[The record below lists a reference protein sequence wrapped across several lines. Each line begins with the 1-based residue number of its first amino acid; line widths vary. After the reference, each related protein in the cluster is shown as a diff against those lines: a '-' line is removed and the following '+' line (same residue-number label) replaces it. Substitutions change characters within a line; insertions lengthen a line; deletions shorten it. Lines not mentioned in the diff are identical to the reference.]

1 MAHCGRVNT
10 DPYVKD
16 FWFWLRDRFWAI
28 PLMCA
33 VLAAGLGLGLT
44 ALDEALDTSFTLPLL
59 FAGGPEGARSLLSA
73 IITSMISFTGLV
85 FSITIVVLQLTS
97 SQFSPRV
104 LTTFLRDRFNQG
116 VLGLFVATFVY
127 ALIVLRA
134 VRGTAQTDQFV
145 PQLATTLAFGFVLAS
160 VVIFLGYIHH
170 IAQSIRAATIVTNI
184 GDDTRQLLE
193 RRHPP
198 DAEPAADV
206 AVPSG
211 PAVRV
216 MVGQLGVVQSVD
228 DESLLGLAE
237 QHNVTIR
244 MLRAVGEFVPSGAPL
259 LQVHGADPPDQDRL
273 RAAVQLGTERSF
285 DEDVG
290 FGLRQLVDIAERALS
305 PGVNDPST
313 AVQVI
318 DQLHDLL
325 RRLATR
331 RLPPRRSRTEDG
343 RVGVEIP
350 QPSFGTYLGLAVDE
364 IAHWGADSD
373 RIQRRLRVMLA
384 DLHDVALPE
393 HKPVVLRVLAR
404 WDYEPAI
411 HDGDGLPPSD
421 THLR

>member
-1 MAHCGRVNT
+1 
-10 DPYVKD
+10 
-16 FWFWLRDRFWAI
+16 
-28 PLMCA
+28 MCA

-44 ALDEALDTSFTLPLL
+44 ALDESLDTSFTLPLL

-104 LTTFLRDRFNQG
+104 LRTFLRDRFNQS
-116 VLGLFVATFVY
+116 VLGVFVATFVY
-127 ALIVLRA
+127 ALVVLRA

-160 VVIFLGYIHH
+160 VVVFLGYIHH

-184 GDDTRQLLE
+184 GDDTRRLLE
-193 RRHPP
+193 RRYPP
-198 DAEPAADV
+198 NAEPAPDMS
-206 AVPSG
+206 VPNG

-216 MVGQLGVVQSVD
+216 PAGQLGVVQGVD
-228 DESLLGLAE
+228 DESLLRLAE

-244 MLRAVGEFVPSGAPL
+244 LLRAVGEFVPSGAPL
-259 LQVHGADPPDQDRL
+259 LQVHGVDPPDQDRL
-273 RAAVQLGTERSF
+273 RAAVRLGTERSF

-305 PGVNDPST
+305 PGVNDPTT

-331 RLPPRRSRTEDG
+331 RLPARRSKTEDG

-350 QPSFGTYLGLAVDE
+350 QPSFGDYLGLAVDE
-364 IAHWGADSD
+364 IAHWGVDSD

-393 HKPVVLRVLAR
+393 HRPVVLRVLAR
-404 WDYEPAI
+404 WDHEPAI
-411 HDGDGLPPSD
+411 HHGDGSPPSD